1 MTKKRTYYNLYVGL
15 LEQDDKRLAELAKQE
30 GKSKT
35 ELAREAV
42 RFYLDNRERI
52 TSNQKD
58 TLLIRTVKGCFER
71 AIAILARQNV
81 EIGTLYELAW
91 QNHELTGDE
100 ERFIAVVNNVKQ
112 RLRKKLV
119 DDERQIADGMK
130 KKITDKAS

>member
-15 LEQDDKRLAELAKQE
+15 LEQDDKRLAELAKQD

-35 ELAREAV
+35 ALAREAV
-42 RFYLDNRERI
+42 RLYLDNRERI
-52 TSNQKD
+52 SSNQKD
-58 TLLIRTVKGCFER
+58 TLLIQTVKSCFER

-119 DDERQIADGMK
+119 DDERQIAEGMK